1 MNGLLVENNPF
12 FEKTGRK
19 QNLWLFPCIIAA
31 VLLGR
36 IVAKAGLPVLI
47 LLVALPVAVGGV
59 WLILN
64 QPRAGLIALIFY
76 AFLMPFLNRQLPNI
90 QFGLLVD
97 GLLVLTWLGILFYQS
112 NRFRWRHLHNE
123 LVWFYILWFGLTV
136 LELANP
142 SRPHFQGWLQEM
154 RSAVLYPMLT
164 VPLIF
169 FLFNRQRDLVFFLH
183 FTIVLSVIGALYGM
197 KQLHV
202 GVNEAERAWL
212 EGGAKVTHILFG
224 KLRVFSYYT
233 EAAQFG
239 ASQAQFAVMCI
250 ILAVGPYAKGKKI
263 IYGIGG
269 ALLFYGMLISGTRG
283 AMGGLLGGGFL
294 FLVLSKQIRILIM
307 GAIIGLSFI
316 GILKYT
322 MIGNQ
327 NDQIR
332 RMRTSMDPND
342 ASLQVRLM
350 NQKRFAEALATQ
362 PFGAGVGTVGMWGV
376 TFNRHIPTAMI
387 PPDSMYVKQW
397 VMYGIVG
404 FIGWFGF
411 MLFLVGRS
419 VAMIW
424 KTRDPVL
431 RNQIMAVCCGVFGS
445 LVCSYGNEVNNLPPS
460 SFISYFSFALVWLSA
475 RWDKPL
481 RKQTIAEEPTE
492 PSVAL

>member
-1 MNGLLVENNPF
+1 MNGLSVENNPF
-12 FEKTGRK
+12 IERTGGK
-19 QNLWLFPCIIAA
+19 QNLWLFPCMLATI
-31 VLLGR
+31 LLGR

-47 LLVALPVAVGGV
+47 LLVALPMIVGGV
-59 WLILN
+59 SLILN
-64 QPRAGLIALIFY
+64 QPRAGLIAVVIY
-76 AFLMPFLNRQLPNI
+76 SFLMPFLNRQLPNI

-112 NRFRWRHLHNE
+112 NRFRWRHLHNG
-123 LVWFYILWFGLTV
+123 LVWFYVAWFGLTV

-154 RSAVLYPMLT
+154 RSAVLYPLLT
-164 VPLIF
+164 VPLVF
-169 FLFNRQRDLVFFLH
+169 FLFNRQRDLVLYLH
-183 FTIVLSVIGALYGM
+183 VTIILSVVGALYGM
-197 KQLHV
+197 KQLYL

-212 EGGAKVTHILFG
+212 ESGAKVTHILFG

-250 ILAVGPYAKGKKI
+250 ILAVGPHAKGRKWL
-263 IYGIGG
+263 YGIAG
-269 ALLFYGMLISGTRG
+269 ALTLYGMLISGTRG

-294 FLVLSKQIRILIM
+294 FLILSKQTRILIV
-307 GAIIGLSFI
+307 GAFIGLSFI

-376 TFNRHIPTAMI
+376 TFNRHIPTSMI

-397 VMYGIVG
+397 VMYGVVG
-404 FIGWFGF
+404 FIAWFGF
-411 MLFLVGRS
+411 MLFLIGRS
-419 VAMIW
+419 AAIIW

-431 RNQIMAVCCGVFGS
+431 RNLIMALCCGVFGS
-445 LVCSYGNEVNNLPPS
+445 LVCSYGNEVMNLPPS
-460 SFISYFSFALVWLSA
+460 SFVSYVSFALIWLSP
-475 RWDKPL
+475 RWDTP
-481 RKQTIAEEPTE
+481 RKTGLAGSA
-492 PSVAL
+492 PSEKAAPF